1 MKKVFLKEC
10 KYMEKKVIKHIKDYL
25 NDFSSDDK
33 SDQEYMSFDK
43 YLNWLL
49 LSLFIINQYC
59 TSKVMLQKMC
69 VQNKWEAA
77 F

>member
-1 MKKVFLKEC
+1 MK
-10 KYMEKKVIKHIKDYL
+10 KKVIKHIKDYL

-69 VQNKWEAA
+69 VQNKWEVA